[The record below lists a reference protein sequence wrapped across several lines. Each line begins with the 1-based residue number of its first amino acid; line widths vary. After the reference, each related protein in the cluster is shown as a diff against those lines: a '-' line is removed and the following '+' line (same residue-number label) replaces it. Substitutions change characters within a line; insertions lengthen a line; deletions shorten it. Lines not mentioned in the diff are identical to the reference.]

1 MTNEQALTTMVASTI
16 VEFHNEYAK
25 QPVKKFSDKETAI
38 RRTCAVLAEAGMA
51 FDEIC
56 QLRKAEEVV
65 EPITEPAKAP
75 DPVAESL
82 SDDELD
88 GLDEFG
94 VGVSEKSAECPHC
107 GINHLGN
114 GWQVHGDDHR
124 CSERVFTCLACN
136 GEWGPKIQRRKVES
150 RQPRTDKDVKI
161 AVVGGKDA
169 ANPYREGSA
178 SHKAFALIQG
188 QPGITRAEFEAA
200 GGRVRTMTH
209 GLKIGQL
216 RMVR

>member
-1 MTNEQALTTMVASTI
+1 MTNEQALITMVSSTI
-16 VEFHNEYAK
+16 VEFHNAYAD

-51 FDEIC
+51 FDESC
-56 QLRKAEEVV
+56 QLRKVEATPKLNFHDDAQFEADSAHMHQEAEPVIENGL
-65 EPITEPAKAP
+65 EMDPSEAGAFETPLPATEPKQRAK
-75 DPVAESL
+75 SQ
-82 SDDELD
+82 
-88 GLDEFG
+88 
-94 VGVSEKSAECPHC
+94 H
-107 GINHLGN
+107 
-114 GWQVHGDDHR
+114 
-124 CSERVFTCLACN
+124 
-136 GEWGPKIQRRKVES
+136 
-150 RQPRTDKDVKI
+150 QPRTDKDVKI

-200 GGRVRTMTH
+200 GGRVRTLTH

-216 RMVR
+216 RTVR